1 MLNNLI
7 IGHTSQL
14 ATFFPDS
21 YERVSA
27 RDINFDDYLGN
38 FYDRVYILFAEQ
50 RTFDKSLLEEDFL
63 KVNVELTSKFIEFFS
78 KISNK
83 VIVYGTAELWN
94 NHDGEIDINT
104 EINYKYSPYIKSK
117 EVLYKTIIDNRN
129 MNKWENV
136 IIIHPFNFNSLNRK
150 EGFLFYKVF
159 NSLMND
165 VVINVGILDINRDI
179 IHPKYLVNKSLTSD
193 EDCIIGSGKLTNV
206 GNFIKELFSSFDKNS
221 DDYIITDITSTSN
234 HTGNEFWLK
243 SNEKYENLLKD
254 TIGEINKKIKIENE

>member
-7 IGHTSQL
+7 IGDTSQL
-14 ATFFPDS
+14 SRFFPDS
-21 YERVSA
+21 YERISA
-27 RDINFDDYLGN
+27 RNINFDDYFDH

-50 RTFDKSLLEEDFL
+50 RTFDKSLIEEDFL
-63 KVNVELTSKFIEFFS
+63 KVNVELTSIFIEFFS

-94 NHDGEIDINT
+94 KHDGEIDINT
-104 EINYKYSPYIKSK
+104 EINYKYSPYVKSK

-136 IIIHPFNFNSLNRK
+136 LIIHPFNFNSLNRK
-150 EGFLFYKVF
+150 EGFLFYKIF

-165 VVINVGILDINRDI
+165 VVVNVGILDINRDL
-179 IHPKYLVNKSLTSD
+179 IHPKYLVESSLISD
-193 EDCIIGSGKLTNV
+193 YDCIIGSGKLTNV
-206 GNFIKELFSSFDKNS
+206 ENFIKELFQSFGKNP
-221 DDYIITDITSTSN
+221 DDYIIPDLTLASN

-243 SNEKYENLLKD
+243 SDKKYDNLLKD
-254 TIGEINKKIKIENE
+254 TVDEINKKIKIENE